1 VFSISRSQVAR
12 MEENMLKTLSNQIA
26 MELMSEN
33 QTNIYKKE
41 LEDALFDILK
51 KAHYYG
57 VSEVSHLRRFC
68 NACLVDWP
76 HKLSSWV
83 PDDRIHK
90 ELSFP
95 GREPEL
101 KLEILEA
108 IYAKDIINK

>member
-1 VFSISRSQVAR
+1 
-12 MEENMLKTLSNQIA
+12 MEESMLKTLSNQIGI
-26 MELMSEN
+26 ELMSEN
-33 QTNIYKKE
+33 PTNVSKKE
-41 LEDALFDILK
+41 LEDTLFDILK
-51 KAHYYG
+51 KAHHYG

-108 IYAKDIINK
+108 TYAKDIINK